1 MKNRM
6 TLIALSAVAL
16 ILVFV
21 FGSSIYKSEEIKRL
35 NFMAQENAKIFVPDH
50 APQLG
55 SKSASVFLV
64 EFLDPECESCRM
76 FYPEVK
82 KILSEYKDKVTLVI
96 RYAPFHQ
103 NSKYAVKILEAARK
117 QDKFWQVLE
126 LLFMY
131 QPEWADHHNP
141 KPEIVW
147 KYLPET
153 GVNIEKLRTDMN
165 DQSIETIISQDI
177 QDGQKLGVRATPS
190 FFINGSPLR
199 EFNMQEL
206 RKQIDDELAKSK

>member
-1 MKNRM
+1 
-6 TLIALSAVAL
+6 
-16 ILVFV
+16 
-21 FGSSIYKSEEIKRL
+21 
-35 NFMAQENAKIFVPDH
+35 
-50 APQLG
+50 
-55 SKSASVFLV
+55 
-64 EFLDPECESCRM
+64 
-76 FYPEVK
+76 VK
-82 KILSEYKDKVTLVI
+82 KILSEYKEKVTLVV

-141 KPEIVW
+141 KPEVVW

-153 GVNIEKLRTDMN
+153 GLNVEKLRMDMN
-165 DQSIETIISQDI
+165 DPSIETVIGQDI

-199 EFNMQEL
+199 AFNMQEL
-206 RKQIDDELAKSK
+206 RKQIEEELAKSK